1 MADRT
6 TVRLEPGLLR
16 AAKKKAAEDGR
27 TLTSLIEEGLRGVVS
42 KSPPV
47 SKKRETKFSLPVSKA
62 TGGVRPGVDLS
73 RTSELLELLDEDL
86 PFEKR
91 R

>member
-1 MADRT
+1 MTDRT

-42 KSPPV
+42 KSSPV

>member
-1 MADRT
+1 MTQRT

-16 AAKKKAAEDGR
+16 AAKKKAAEEGR
-27 TLTSLIEEGLRGVVS
+27 TLTSLVEEGLRGMLQ
-42 KSPPV
+42 P
-47 SKKRETKFSLPVSKA
+47 KRPDKMKCKTKFRLPVSKA
-62 TGGVRPGVDLS
+62 SGGVRPGVDLT
-73 RTSELLELLDEDL
+73 RTSELLEMLDEEL

>member
-1 MADRT
+1 MTDRT

-27 TLTSLIEEGLRGVVS
+27 TLTSLIEEGLRS
-42 KSPPV
+42 LLRPKQPEKKS
-47 SKKRETKFSLPVSKA
+47 RAKFSLPVSKA
-62 TGGVRPGVDLS
+62 TGGVRPGVDLT